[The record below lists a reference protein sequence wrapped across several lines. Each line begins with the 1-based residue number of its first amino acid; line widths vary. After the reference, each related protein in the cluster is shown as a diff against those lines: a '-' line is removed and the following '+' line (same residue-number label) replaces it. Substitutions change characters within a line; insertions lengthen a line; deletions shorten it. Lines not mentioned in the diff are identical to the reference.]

1 VIDVPGI
8 AGGGAKAWSSCH
20 RLIGE
25 KCSSSRQ
32 SGVSSQSDGR
42 TKWLWLQCIHRNTTT
57 TTTAARSRKMN
68 VLKNFEALFV
78 VTLGLACA
86 ANYALD
92 SAPQQQQQQQA
103 KVATVA
109 MAAPANMQV
118 VVVSA
123 KRLNAEQKLQSLVD
137 EQKAVLNTAGTA
149 SKM

>member
-1 VIDVPGI
+1 
-8 AGGGAKAWSSCH
+8 
-20 RLIGE
+20 
-25 KCSSSRQ
+25 
-32 SGVSSQSDGR
+32 
-42 TKWLWLQCIHRNTTT
+42 
-57 TTTAARSRKMN
+57 MN

-92 SAPQQQQQQQA
+92 SAPQQQQQA

-123 KRLNAEQKLQSLVD
+123 KRLSAEQKLQSLVD
-137 EQKAVLNTAGTA
+137 EQKAALNTVGTA